1 MTGSASALALR
12 DVSKRFGTVHAL
24 AGAAIDVR
32 AGTVHALLGEN
43 GAGKSTLMRI
53 AFGLLQPDTGTIAV
67 RGTVRR
73 MQSATDAAA
82 AGIGMVHQHFS
93 LVPAFTVAEN
103 VALGGRGRYDAR
115 AVATRIQAIGV
126 ETGLVLDP
134 TALVSALPVSAQQR
148 LEIVKALA
156 RDARILILDEPTAVL
171 APEDARELLA
181 WVKRWAEGDRAA
193 VLITHHLRDAL
204 AVADEVTVLRHGRT
218 ALVQASSGLTERAL
232 VDAMLG
238 ERAPV
243 PLGPGE
249 RGIGASRA
257 DQAVR
262 VSDSSS
268 RSGAPYRRSLRTG
281 ASPGTARAAVLELHE
296 ATVID
301 ARGVARLIEAS
312 CEIGAGEIVGV
323 AAVEGAGQAELLRL
337 LAGRLAPTRGTVTIP
352 DDVAFVPADRQR
364 DALALDFSLVENTAL
379 RGAGAARGLQSWGA
393 IAERTAMIIGQFD
406 VRTSGPHSLARALS
420 GGNQQKFVLGRE
432 LYGSPRAMVA
442 ENPTRGL
449 DIRAAEEVL
458 LRIREAREAGL
469 AVVVYSE
476 DLDEV
481 LALADRVLVVH
492 AGRVH
497 AMPPDRDRVG
507 RAMLGVE

>member
-1 MTGSASALALR
+1 MTGSASALVLR

-232 VDAMLG
+232 VGAMLG

-243 PLGPGE
+243 PLGPDE

-268 RSGAPYRRSLRTG
+268 RTG

-312 CEIGAGEIVGV
+312 CEIRAGEIVGV